1 MTNNLLIQATEFQTP
16 IETALGVDENGMTT
30 ARNLYEFL
38 GLSKGQFSRW
48 AKSNITD
55 NQFATEGEDYWGFDI
70 YVEGNLTRDYKLTA
84 HFAKKL
90 SVKGNSARSEEARE
104 YFTQLE
110 EKAKQR
116 VIDRTQLSP
125 QLQALNMV
133 VESLNRQELEQKR
146 IAAEQE
152 RQNKKLEEIEE
163 RQTAMADAFQNQP
176 GGDDFRTWVNRCVA
190 RIAESP
196 KYDRGFGRSL
206 NYSLAREESYDR
218 LKKKWSCNL
227 SDRVTRARKRA
238 IKVNPGITKTELNA
252 INKLSVIAND
262 KSLRPVYETVI
273 REMMLQYCVE

>member
-1 MTNNLLIQATEFQTP
+1 MYEPKVVEYNNVRVLTTQQLAEAY
-16 IETALGVDENGMTT
+16 ETDSKTISNNFN
-30 ARNLYEFL
+30 RN
-38 GLSKGQFSRW
+38 R
-48 AKSNITD
+48 D
-55 NQFATEGEDYWGFDI
+55 R
-70 YVEGNLTRDYKLTA
+70 YVEGKHFICLEGDEKRAFVNHPQIDDGLKKAQKIYLWTEKGTFLHAKSLNTNTA
-84 HFAKKL
+84 WEVYDRLVDSYFN
-90 SVKGNSARSEEARE
+90 VRE
-104 YFTQLE
+104 IQVSMKE
-110 EKAKQR
+110 
-116 VIDRTQLSP
+116 LSP

-133 VESLNRQELEQKR
+133 VESLNRQELDQKR

-176 GGDDFRTWVNRCVA
+176 GGDDFRIWVNRCVA

-238 IKVNPGITKTELNA
+238 IRVNPGITKTELNA